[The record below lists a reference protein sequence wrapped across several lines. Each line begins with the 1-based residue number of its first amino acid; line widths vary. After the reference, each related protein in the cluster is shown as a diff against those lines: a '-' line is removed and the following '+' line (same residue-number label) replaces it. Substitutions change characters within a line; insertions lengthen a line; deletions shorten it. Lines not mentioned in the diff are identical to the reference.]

1 MAAACA
7 QEASVERDRVKVR
20 TRVDVT
26 LKQNASKTVCMGDIR
41 LRNIRKM
48 LDSVGV
54 VRSPDQIAFH
64 EAFIEALLPVIFG
77 ESWSRNSIRVMKQF
91 RLTKIDYEILIL
103 TPRR

>member
-1 MAAACA
+1 M
-7 QEASVERDRVKVR
+7 
-20 TRVDVT
+20 DVT